1 MRILLWIAVGLL
13 ATGVTFYVVTR
24 PWFPRNPVSE
34 FLVFL
39 VFAAPAVGAF
49 WMLYVA
55 ARQEPTPLPMILL
68 AFVPYAFLWYYFE
81 RVRAGKHK
89 SHTLSAT

>member
-1 MRILLWIAVGLL
+1 MKILLWIAVGLL
-13 ATGVTFYVVTR
+13 ATGVAFYIVTR
-24 PWFPRNPVSE
+24 PWFPRNSLNE

-55 ARQEPTPLPMILL
+55 TRKERTPLPMILL
-68 AFVPYAFLWYYFE
+68 AFVPYAFLWHYFE
-81 RVRAGKHK
+81 RVRPEKHK
-89 SHTLSAT
+89 SDTLSAT